1 MKVKSTGSGRIFD
14 LEMRVFSLLAWV
26 SFAST
31 FQMKGFPN
39 TVPRSLH
46 TFENLRVSTIQEWN
60 SLKRCPRQATSI
72 RMDLSITLRTPL
84 GIIFEEAE
92 PNARKGVVVS
102 SLQPGGNA
110 DLDGRILVGDKVR
123 NLVDKHFALSLNHVR
138 EVADYYSNS

>member
-1 MKVKSTGSGRIFD
+1 
-14 LEMRVFSLLAWV
+14 MRVFTFLAWV
-26 SFAST
+26 TYAYSF
-31 FQMKGFPN
+31 QLKGFPN
-39 TVPRSLH
+39 LVPRSIH
-46 TFENLRVSTIQEWN
+46 GFESLGTVTTQGWN
-60 SLKRCPRQATSI
+60 SLNRCPRQHTSI
-72 RMDLSITLRTPL
+72 RMDLSVTLRTPL